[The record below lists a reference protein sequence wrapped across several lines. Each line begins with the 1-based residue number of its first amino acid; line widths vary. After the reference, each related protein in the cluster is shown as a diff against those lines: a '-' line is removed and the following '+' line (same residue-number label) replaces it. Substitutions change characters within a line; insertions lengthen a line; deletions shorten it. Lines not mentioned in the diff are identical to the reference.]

1 MRNVFKTLTAS
12 AMLFGSVAIAQAA
25 DAIDEVPVAPE
36 AQDVVDVPQGWEG
49 AYVGGKITQQ
59 WAKTAP
65 GGEHDTNG
73 LGAGLYGG
81 YNMQNDK
88 IVYGAEADVN
98 YSGVDGTE
106 NGITT
111 KQRLNGSLRGRIG
124 YDLDPVLVYGTGGLA
139 ATNLKASDKSSSDDK
154 TLLGLT
160 LGAGVEGK
168 ITDSIVAR
176 TEYRYNKYQTQTFDL
191 NSGAKDRGLTEHSI
205 NVGLGVR
212 F

>member
-12 AMLFGSVAIAQAA
+12 ALVLGAVSFAHAA
-25 DAIDEVPVAPE
+25 DAVDEVPLAPE
-36 AQDVVDVPQGWEG
+36 AQDTVDVSSGWEG

-59 WAKTAP
+59 WGKTAP
-65 GGEHDTNG
+65 GGHHDTNG
-73 LGAGLYGG
+73 LGSGLYGG
-81 YNMQNDK
+81 YNLQNDK
-88 IVYGAEADVN
+88 IVYGAEADLN
-98 YSGVDGTE
+98 YSGVDGIE
-106 NGITT
+106 NGVTT
-111 KQRLNGSLRGRIG
+111 KQRLNGSVRGRVG

-139 ATNLKASDKSSSDDK
+139 ATNLKASDKNSSDDK
-154 TLLGLT
+154 TLLGLS

-176 TEYRYNKYQTQTFDL
+176 TEYRFNKYQTQTFDL
-191 NSGAKDRGLTEHSI
+191 NSGAKDRGLSEHSI